1 MVARL
6 EIKLAAKEPL
16 SNQMASVFQGVLME
30 LLPEKYAAYLH
41 ESSLH
46 PYSQHLEMKDKCWY
60 WVINCLNQEAT
71 EIILM
76 NVLMKKNSIMLKKQK
91 LEVKF
96 TEKRYSELGDK
107 ELLHNFYNEEKSR
120 YLNLHFITP
129 TAFKQAGK
137 YLFYPDLRC
146 MYQSCM
152 NKYDAVVKD
161 ESMID
166 EETLEQLCE
175 NSRVI
180 RYDLKS
186 VPFHLEGIKI
196 PAFIGKITIKLT
208 GTQTFANFAHLLL
221 QFGTYSGIGIKTAI
235 GMGAV
240 KILDEGRRR
249 E

>member
-1 MVARL
+1 
-6 EIKLAAKEPL
+6 
-16 SNQMASVFQGVLME
+16 
-30 LLPEKYAAYLH
+30 
-41 ESSLH
+41 
-46 PYSQHLEMKDKCWY
+46 
-60 WVINCLNQEAT
+60 
-71 EIILM
+71 
-76 NVLMKKNSIMLKKQK
+76 
-91 LEVKF
+91 
-96 TEKRYSELGDK
+96 
-107 ELLHNFYNEEKSR
+107 
-120 YLNLHFITP
+120 
-129 TAFKQAGK
+129 
-137 YLFYPDLRC
+137 

-152 NKYDAVVKD
+152 NKYDAVMKD

-208 GTQTFANFAHLLL
+208 GTQTLANFAHLLL

>member
-152 NKYDAVVKD
+152 
-161 ESMID
+161 
-166 EETLEQLCE
+166 QL
-175 NSRVI
+175 
-180 RYDLKS
+180 
-186 VPFHLEGIKI
+186 
-196 PAFIGKITIKLT
+196 
-208 GTQTFANFAHLLL
+208 
-221 QFGTYSGIGIKTAI
+221 
-235 GMGAV
+235 
-240 KILDEGRRR
+240 
-249 E
+249 